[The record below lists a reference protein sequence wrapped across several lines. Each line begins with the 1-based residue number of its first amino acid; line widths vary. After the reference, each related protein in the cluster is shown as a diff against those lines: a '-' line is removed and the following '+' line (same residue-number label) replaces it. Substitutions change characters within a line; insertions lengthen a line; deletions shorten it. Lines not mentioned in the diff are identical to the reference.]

1 MNIAQ
6 KWKQIREDLR
16 KFYSVTLNDIANNH
30 GLAVEYA
37 PELPASVDGFL
48 DRHETPRFIAVNS
61 SLHGVEQSYAISREV
76 SRLRQELRLDS
87 MVLNSARRWKLLD
100 DAPEQIKNRILQL
113 DLEHRALMM
122 LAFWGKGLEYFAYQK
137 RNPSK
142 IFSEGCITL
151 TTDFLF
157 TILRFRKFAHQIFW
171 PFRAA
176 FRAL

>member
-6 KWKQIREDLR
+6 KWKQMRDEMR

-37 PELPASVDGFL
+37 PQLPASVDGFL

-61 SLHGVEQSYAISREV
+61 RLHGVEQSYAICREV
-76 SRLRQELRLDS
+76 SRLRQERRFDS
-87 MVLNSARRWKLLD
+87 MVLNSVKWWKLLD
-100 DAPEQIKNRILQL
+100 DAPEQIKKRILQL

-122 LAFWGKGLEYFAYQK
+122 FGFWGKGLEYIAYHK
-137 RNPSK
+137 KNPSK
-142 IFSEGCITL
+142 IFREGCITL
-151 TTDFLF
+151 TADFLF
-157 TILRFRKFAHQIFW
+157 FKLRCRKLVCQICW